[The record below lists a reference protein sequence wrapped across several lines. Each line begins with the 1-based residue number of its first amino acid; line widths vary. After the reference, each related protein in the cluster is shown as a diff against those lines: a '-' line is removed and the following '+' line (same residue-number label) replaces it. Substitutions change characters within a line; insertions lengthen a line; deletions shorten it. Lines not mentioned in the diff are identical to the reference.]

1 MLWGRGGAASEECLE
16 VRFMPLGMYGALSH
30 LSYLWDLGFG
40 GAKRWGEALKPPFGM
55 AMQATSSGGDN
66 FNGEGG
72 GGAH

>member
-1 MLWGRGGAASEECLE
+1 
-16 VRFMPLGMYGALSH
+16 MPLGMYGALSH

-72 GGAH
+72 GGSHYCNNAAMKRYCNSYWVL

>member
-1 MLWGRGGAASEECLE
+1 
-16 VRFMPLGMYGALSH
+16 MPFSMYGALSH

-72 GGAH
+72 GGSH